1 MDKEKIFN
9 RFMDYMVRFA
19 SIKAVVALKD
29 GFILTM
35 PLTLVGSL
43 FLLIACF
50 PIAGWNDFMVS
61 LFGKDWATPLFQVS
75 SATFNILAILCAMG
89 ITYKYCEAEGCDA
102 ISASL
107 LSLAGFLTLIKGTV
121 VSKSG
126 EVVGGVIPSQ
136 WVGGNGVITAILVA
150 LFTSWVFCYC
160 EKHKIGFKMPEGVP
174 TGVAKAFAALVP
186 GFFILASCCIIYA
199 FCQLFGAKTLPELI
213 FVVLQ
218 TPLQKLTDT
227 LAAGVIIAGLQSLLF
242 WAGIHGPNI
251 VGGVINPIL
260 MANALDNQALLDA
273 GQQLVGNP
281 QAKII
286 TQQVTDVFMK
296 GGGCGL
302 TFGFLIAAFL
312 KAKSSQMKSI
322 SKLAF
327 IPGLFNINE
336 PIIYG
341 LPIAFNPYLLIP
353 FIFVPILAIIITYV
367 SIAIGFMAPF
377 SAVQVPWTTPPI
389 IAGFLLGGWQGAVV
403 QLLTVVVSAIV
414 YFPFVRMQDNE
425 YYKEEM
431 QGQQVME
438 KGSSDSASHM
448 GPSTQS

>member
-1 MDKEKIFN
+1 MSKEKIFN
-9 RFMDYMVRFA
+9 CFMDYMVRFA
-19 SIKAVVALKD
+19 SVKAIVALKD

-50 PIAGWNDFMVS
+50 PIAGWNDFMMS
-61 LFGKDWATPLFQVS
+61 IFGKEWAAPLFQVS
-75 SATFNILAILCAMG
+75 SATFNILAILCALS
-89 ITYKYCEAEGCDA
+89 ISYKYCEAEGCDA
-102 ISASL
+102 ISASM
-107 LSLAGFLTLIKGTV
+107 LSLAGFLTLIKGNV
-121 VSKSG
+121 IAKSG
-126 EVVGGVIPSQ
+126 EVVGGVIPGQ
-136 WVGGNGVITAILVA
+136 WVGGNGVITAIIVA

-160 EKHKIGFKMPEGVP
+160 EKHKLGFAMPEGVP

-186 GFFILASCCIIYA
+186 GFIVLASGCALYA
-199 FCQLFGAKTLPELI
+199 LCQVFGAKTLPELI

-227 LAAGVIIAGLQSLLF
+227 LVAGVIIAGLQSLLF

-273 GQQLVGNP
+273 GQQLIGNP

-302 TFGFLIAAFL
+302 TFGFLIAAFI

-341 LPIAFNPYLLIP
+341 LPIVFNPYLLIP
-353 FIFVPILAIIITYV
+353 FIGVPILAIIITYV

-403 QLLTVVVSAIV
+403 QLLTVAVSVAV
-414 YFPFVRMQDNE
+414 YFPFVSMQDNI

-431 QGQQVME
+431 EGQKPAEQTQTAE
-438 KGSSDSASHM
+438 AEHM

>member
-1 MDKEKIFN
+1 MSKQKIFD
-9 RFMDYMVRFA
+9 RFMEYMVRFA
-19 SIKAVVALKD
+19 SIKAIVALKD

-50 PIAGWNDFMVS
+50 PIAGWNDLMVS
-61 LFGKDWATPLFQVS
+61 VFGKEWATPLFQVS
-75 SATFNILAILCAMG
+75 SATFNILAILCALA
-89 ITYKYCEAEGCDA
+89 ISYKYCEAEGCDA
-102 ISASL
+102 ISASM
-107 LSLAGFLTLIKGTV
+107 LSLAAFLTLIKGNV
-121 VSKSG
+121 IAKSG

-136 WVGGNGVITAILVA
+136 WVGGNGVITAILVS

-160 EKHKIGFKMPEGVP
+160 EKHHMGFKMPEGVP

-186 GFFILASCCIIYA
+186 GFIILASGCLLYA
-199 FCQLFGAKTLPELI
+199 LCQFFGAKTLPELI

-218 TPLQKLTDT
+218 TPLQNLTDT
-227 LAAGVIIAGLQSLLF
+227 LVAGVIIAGLQSLLF

-251 VGGVINPIL
+251 VGGVMNPIL

-273 GQQLVGNP
+273 GQQLIGNP

-341 LPIAFNPYLLIP
+341 LPIVFNPYLLIP
-353 FIFVPILAIIITYV
+353 FIGVPILAIIITYV
-367 SIAIGFMAPF
+367 SIVIGFMAPF
-377 SAVQVPWTTPPI
+377 TAVQVPWTTPPI

-403 QLLTVVVSAIV
+403 QLLTVIVSAAV
-414 YFPFVRMQDNE
+414 YFPFVSIQDNI
-425 YYKEEM
+425 YYKEELAGKQAAE
-431 QGQQVME
+431 QGQH
-438 KGSSDSASHM
+438 GSAVNIKP
-448 GPSTQS
+448 GTQA